1 MFNFKIEKNNDMNN
15 INLCLILSIL
25 LTFNFKS
32 SVYPQEVSEKYLNAW
47 SDVEIEDRIHT
58 GIETHRKGWA
68 EISFISFEG
77 KPVEFTGEII
87 IKQESHDFL
96 FGASIFMLNGYKEE
110 SKNDAYELVFK
121 ELLNFATVP
130 FYWKTLEPEK
140 GKPRFEKDSKF
151 IYRRPP
157 PDRVVEFCKK
167 NDVVMKGH
175 PVFWDHPGF
184 AIPEWWPQNADST
197 ELLLEDR
204 VKELAKRYSNDILF
218 WDAVNEA
225 NNRKTWIPAPENFP
239 LYTFQLCNQYFK
251 STNSFAY
258 NFTTHIWRDS
268 RGKYSHEYVLTENLL
283 LKGGKPDAIGLQLH
297 LMGKKLWNEVLNG
310 QEMTPDKLYKVLDLY
325 ADFNL
330 PLQITEITFPALP
343 EGDIGEENQAR
354 VTKDFYRLLFSHP
367 NVEAITWWN
376 VSDGGAAK
384 NQNRWLGGFLR
395 EDLSR
400 KPSCNVL
407 HELINHEWKTK
418 LNVDLKS
425 EHNYKFKGFYGH
437 YDIIL
442 KEDGKIIGK
451 EHVELK
457 KSKDNQ
463 FLIEIR

>member
-1 MFNFKIEKNNDMNN
+1 MQRRRSKFLMSIVLFLFISS
-15 INLCLILSIL
+15 NLSL
-25 LTFNFKS
+25 
-32 SVYPQEVSEKYLNAW
+32 YAQEISEKYSNNW
-47 SDVEIEDRIHT
+47 SDPEIEDRIET

-68 EISFISFEG
+68 EISFIDTG
-77 KPVEFTGEII
+77 GTPVKCTGEIH
-87 IKQESHDFL
+87 IKQKSHDFL
-96 FGASIFMLNGYKEE
+96 FGASIFMLDGYEEE
-110 SKNDAYELVFK
+110 SKNESYEMLFK

-130 FYWKTLEPEK
+130 LYWRTLEPEK
-140 GKPRFEKDSKF
+140 GKPRYEKNSEF

-157 PDRVVEFCKK
+157 PDRVVEFCKR
-167 NDVVMKGH
+167 NNVVMKGH
-175 PVFWDHPGF
+175 PIFWDHPGF
-184 AIPEWWPQNADST
+184 AIPDWWPQDRDSVSVLFK
-197 ELLLEDR
+197 ER
-204 VKELAKRYSNDILF
+204 VKSLAGRYDGDILY

-225 NNRKTWIPAPENFP
+225 NNRFPQITVPDDFP
-239 LYTFQLCNQYFK
+239 LYTFDLCNQYFNPM
-251 STNSFAY
+251 NSFAY
-258 NFTTHIWRDS
+258 NFTTHIWRDYK
-268 RGKYSHEYVLTENLL
+268 GKYSHEYVLIENLL
-283 LKGGKPDAIGLQLH
+283 LKGGQPDAIGLQLH

-330 PLQITEITFPALP
+330 PLQITEITFPSLP

-354 VTKDFYRLLFSHP
+354 VTKDFYSLLFSHP

-400 KPSCNVL
+400 KPSYKVL
-407 HELINHEWKTK
+407 HELINDEWITESNADVK
-418 LNVDLKS
+418 N

-442 KEDGKIIGK
+442 KKGGKVIVQ
-451 EHVELK
+451 EHFELK

-463 FLIEIR
+463 FLIEVR